1 MAPSAKPPEPQT
13 RHRVILVGFRHDFF
27 LENKVSYCKPEKSDF
42 IVTCEEAL
50 SNIPKS
56 AKHQELTKHDPK
68 VLNAMKSVG
77 NLANK
82 RYYKYTDNEKKQI
95 LSDLKSAYRDMVK
108 AWADA
113 GKPKKIKKKSYW
125 DRTNGND

>member
-1 MAPSAKPPEPQT
+1 MELKKNIVE
-13 RHRVILVGFRHDFF
+13 FRR
-27 LENKVSYCKPEKSDF
+27 KTKGKSPAEKFRIFSE
-42 IVTCEEAL
+42 IRM
-50 SNIPKS
+50 
-56 AKHQELTKHDPK
+56 PK